1 MKFSIRLK
9 AVIMIV
15 VFAFVLITLS
25 TGMYARVI
33 VNMTKKQY
41 GERAENLAKTTVEF
55 IDTEKVM
62 TLRNDV
68 YSIYN
73 STPNKV
79 LSDRWGE
86 DDWNEYT
93 AKFQAIE
100 TSEEFLSLREV
111 IRKLQDNNNVDCV
124 YLVFIDFEKEYFI
137 YLVDGAYED
146 ACPPGCI
153 DVVYEVNRDILNNP
167 ERGFPAYE
175 TDTEEYGKLLT
186 AGVPIYYGEEVIAYA
201 MVDLSV
207 QSLRSEQARSVYKL
221 YGYLVSTA
229 IILSLVALFII
240 KKTMTKPIKM
250 LSEASRRFA
259 DAKTDDEEY
268 VFSNLKI
275 RTRDELQELAE
286 SMKSM
291 EIQIK
296 DNIKELVDMNEK
308 LIASQNMASE
318 MSELANKDA
327 LTNVGNN
334 MAYERLISK
343 IDEKIKEDPNL
354 KFGVAMVDLND
365 LKQINDTFGHKCG
378 DEAIIKL
385 SKIICKHFAHSPVFR
400 IGGDEFVAVLQNEDY
415 DNAEKIIGDFRN
427 FMKKNT
433 IDRVI
438 TDQESI
444 TAPVGYSSYDA
455 KVDKSYADVFNRA
468 DNNMYQEK
476 NKMKK

>member
-1 MKFSIRLK
+1 MKFSIRFK

-55 IDTEKVM
+55 IDTDKVA
-62 TLRNDV
+62 TLRDNI
-68 YSIYN
+68 YAIYN

-86 DDWNEYT
+86 DDWNEY
-93 AKFQAIE
+93 IE
-100 TSEEFLSLREV
+100 NFKEIEKSEEFLSLREML
-111 IRKLQDNNNVDCV
+111 RKFQDNNNVDCL
-124 YLVFIDFEKEYFI
+124 YLVFIDKVNNYFI
-137 YLVDGAYED
+137 YMVDAAYED

-153 DVVYEVNRDILNNP
+153 DIIYDVNKDIIDNP
-167 ERGFPAYE
+167 SRGFPAYE
-175 TDTEEYGKLLT
+175 TNTEEYGKLIT
-186 AGVPIYYGEEVIAYA
+186 AGVPIYKDGEVIAYS
-201 MVDLSV
+201 MVDLSL
-207 QSLRSEQARSVYKL
+207 QNLRGEQARSVYKL

-229 IILSLVALFII
+229 ILLCIVTLVVIQVIITNPI
-240 KKTMTKPIKM
+240 KK

-259 DAKTDDEEY
+259 SSEANDKELA
-268 VFSNLKI
+268 FGNLKI
-275 RTRDELQELAE
+275 HSHDELQELAE
-286 SMKSM
+286 SMKNM

-343 IDEKIKEDPNL
+343 IDEQITDGSNI
-354 KFGVAMVDLND
+354 KFGVAMFDLND

-378 DEAIIKL
+378 DSAIIKL
-385 SKIICKHFAHSPVFR
+385 SKIICKYFSHSPVFR

-415 DNAEKIIGDFRN
+415 DNAKRIISDFRN
-427 FMKKNT
+427 YIKRNANN
-433 IDRVI
+433 ISI
-438 TDQESI
+438 SQEERI
-444 TAPVGYSSYDA
+444 TAPVGYSSYDP
-455 KVDKSYADVFNRA
+455 KVDKCYSDVFNRA
-468 DNNMYQEK
+468 DNDMYKEK
-476 NKMKK
+476 NKMKE